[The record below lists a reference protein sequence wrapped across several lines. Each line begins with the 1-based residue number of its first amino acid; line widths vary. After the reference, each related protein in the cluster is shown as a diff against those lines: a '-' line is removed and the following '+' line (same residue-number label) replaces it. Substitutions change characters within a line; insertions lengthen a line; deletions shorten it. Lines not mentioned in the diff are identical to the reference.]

1 MGSADSASTT
11 RAARG
16 AEARASAGDARAQ
29 LAELVADPD
38 LLADW
43 RGGPW
48 PDGVEARRAAVLM
61 LFGVLDR
68 VDSTRDAQ
76 ASAVS
81 ADLDVLLLARAAT
94 LRAHAGQVAF
104 PGGRVDPEDRDPVAA
119 ALREAREETG
129 LDPAGVEVLGSLRR
143 VPLPF
148 SGHVVTPVLGWWAV
162 PSPVRV
168 VDVAESA
175 LVFRTPVADL
185 LDPGN
190 RYTSVVRRDG
200 RAWRGPAF
208 LVEVDG
214 GRQLVWGFTA
224 LLLDRVFDRLA
235 WSESW
240 DPRREIELP

>member
-1 MGSADSASTT
+1 MGSAEVT
-11 RAARG
+11 RAGAAR
-16 AEARASAGDARAQ
+16 EQ
-29 LAELVADPD
+29 LAAVARDPG

-43 RGGPW
+43 QETDW
-48 PDGVEARRAAVLM
+48 PDGVEPRAAAVLM

-68 VDSTRDAQ
+68 VESARDAQ

-81 ADLDVLLLARAAT
+81 ADLDVLLLARATT

-104 PGGRVDPEDRDPVAA
+104 PGGRVDPGDRGPVDA
-119 ALREAREETG
+119 ALREATEETG
-129 LDPAGVEVLGSLRR
+129 LDPEGVEVLGSLRQ

-175 LVFRTPVADL
+175 GVFRAPVADL

-190 RYTSVVRRDG
+190 RYTSVIRRDG
-200 RAWRGPAF
+200 RDWRGPAF
-208 LVEVDG
+208 LVEAG
-214 GRQLVWGFTA
+214 GARRLVWGFTG
-224 LLLDRVFDRLA
+224 LLLDRLFDRLG
-235 WSESW
+235 WSEPW
-240 DPRREIELP
+240 DAGQELELPSS